1 MSLPAE
7 NTGDYRVSI
16 WSIHEESHARFVT
29 VCAAASLTAI
39 VLCLGFWNW
48 NEWSWSYL
56 YPLAKEISAAVGLSV
71 AATWAAFNGVEAMG
85 IALESYKKRQR
96 MKGRAEGMAK
106 GKAEGMAEGM
116 AKGKAEGK
124 AEGRAEGKAEGKA
137 EGRAEERHRIR
148 EFVDS
153 NGDSLTREQ
162 LLRLLDEPEDPQDPG
177 RP

>member
-48 NEWSWSYL
+48 NEWDWSYL

-96 MKGRAEGMAK
+96 MKGRAEGMAEGMAK
-106 GKAEGMAEGM
+106 GKAEGMAEG
-116 AKGKAEGK
+116 K
-124 AEGRAEGKAEGKA
+124 
-137 EGRAEERHRIR
+137 AEERHRIR
-148 EFVDS
+148 KFVDS
-153 NGDSLTREQ
+153 NGESLTREQ

>member
-48 NEWSWSYL
+48 NEWDWPHL

-96 MKGRAEGMAK
+96 MKGRAEGK
-106 GKAEGMAEGM
+106 
-116 AKGKAEGK
+116 
-124 AEGRAEGKAEGKA
+124 
-137 EGRAEERHRIR
+137 AEERRRIR
-148 EFVDS
+148 EFADS
-153 NGDSLTREQ
+153 NGESLTREQ
-162 LLRLLDEPEDPQDPG
+162 LLKFLDEPEDPQDPG